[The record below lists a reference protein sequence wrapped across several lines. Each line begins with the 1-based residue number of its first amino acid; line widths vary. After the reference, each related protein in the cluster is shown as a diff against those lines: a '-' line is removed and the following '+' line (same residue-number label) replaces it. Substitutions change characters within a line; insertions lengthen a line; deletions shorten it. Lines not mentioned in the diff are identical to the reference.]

1 MFIAAQILRG
11 IPLSALHFFSPS
23 GAGGA
28 GATLRRVRAAY
39 SRTRC
44 LPHPKGWV
52 SAPTGRF
59 CVALT
64 YCSYHIFC
72 VQRVCP
78 HCGQTWT
85 QFIPHENRTPCFAL
99 ALGILP
105 KQNRVPS
112 GQKMRREVGY
122 TCPASRRFCL
132 RRRFRFWGENRSP
145 SQSPTKGPTPRFSS
159 RRCTDATRPA
169 GGPHKPSQGLTR
181 GSTFL
186 GCRVQL
192 RWAVIGGGCP
202 EEHLLSTLRFSE
214 LFQSVLIFWGISLP

>member
-1 MFIAAQILRG
+1 MLAPPKRVGFRPNGAFLRC
-11 IPLSALHFFSPS
+11 PHLLLT
-23 GAGGA
+23 
-28 GATLRRVRAAY
+28 TLFRA
-39 SRTRC
+39 
-44 LPHPKGWV
+44 H
-52 SAPTGRF
+52 RF
-59 CVALT
+59 
-64 YCSYHIFC
+64 
-72 VQRVCP
+72 CP
-78 HCGQTWT
+78 HCGQKRT

>member
-1 MFIAAQILRG
+1 MLAPPKRVGFRSNGAFLRC
-11 IPLSALHFFSPS
+11 PHLLLLPHFLRTTCLSAL
-23 GAGGA
+23 
-28 GATLRRVRAAY
+28 RADVDSVYPARK
-39 SRTRC
+39 SN
-44 LPHPKGWV
+44 
-52 SAPTGRF
+52 
-59 CVALT
+59 ALL
-64 YCSYHIFC
+64 
-72 VQRVCP
+72 CP
-78 HCGQTWT
+78 C
-85 QFIPHENRTPCFAL
+85 
-99 ALGILP
+99 LGILP

>member
-1 MFIAAQILRG
+1 MPGHSPGECGRRIAGRDACPTQKGGLPPQRG
-11 IPLSALHFFSPS
+11 VSALPS
-23 GAGGA
+23 L
-28 GATLRRVRAAY
+28 T
-39 SRTRC
+39 
-44 LPHPKGWV
+44 
-52 SAPTGRF
+52 APTTLFR
-59 CVALT
+59 A
-64 YCSYHIFC
+64 H
-72 VQRVCP
+72 RVCP
-78 HCGQTWT
+78 RCGQTWT